1 MVLLWR
7 LGLGKW
13 INAWPAVAGRIMV
26 LNHTGRK
33 SGLLRQTPLN
43 YAIIDGEIYCTAGL
57 GETTDWYRNILANPH
72 VEVWTPQG
80 CSSGI
85 ASDVSETKE
94 RLPHLRQVLVASG
107 LAAKIDGIDAHS
119 MSYSELDRLTNHYRL
134 IRIHPGQLPSA
145 PVGPGDLAWLWTFAA
160 LLLLCIHKNRR

>member
-13 INAWPAVAGRIMV
+13 INARPAVAGRIMV

-72 VEVWTPQG
+72 VEVWTP
-80 CSSGI
+80 
-85 ASDVSETKE
+85 
-94 RLPHLRQVLVASG
+94 
-107 LAAKIDGIDAHS
+107 
-119 MSYSELDRLTNHYRL
+119 
-134 IRIHPGQLPSA
+134 
-145 PVGPGDLAWLWTFAA
+145 
-160 LLLLCIHKNRR
+160 